1 MTVDSRIVLTTVQ
14 SELHA
19 CEEDCKRY
27 GWEISKIDE
36 EKQTFIVKMKSP
48 IDNEQYIIEI
58 KFDNY
63 NEWPPYIEFIDPT
76 TDQNGTKNSYP
87 LSKGDHN
94 SFFNTQHPCICHP
107 CSRKAYKEYTGLHKD
122 DWKMIGWQN
131 NQSVGTLTDIRS
143 ILLAIYHRISN
154 TMVYAGR
161 MK

>member
-1 MTVDSRIVLTTVQ
+1 MTVDARIALATVQ
-14 SELHA
+14 SELQT

-63 NEWPPYIEFIDPT
+63 NEWPLYIEFINPE
-76 TDQNGTKNSYP
+76 TDQKGTKNPYP
-87 LSKGDHN
+87 LSIGVHS
-94 SFFNTQHPCICHP
+94 SFFHTKQCICHP
-107 CSRKAYKEYTGLHKD
+107 CSRKAYKEYAGVHT
-122 DWKMIGWQN
+122 DWNIIGWQN
-131 NQSVGTLTDIRS
+131 NQSVGTLTNIRA

-154 TMVYAGR
+154 PTVYGGR
-161 MK
+161 MA